1 MERTMISP
9 SGMTQQETMQIM
21 QRVVEKI
28 APRYVTHGYSIGDM
42 QQEAYIMCMEALPRY
57 DNQRPLENFLSVHVS
72 NRMKNFLRD
81 NVKIKDEKK
90 HKIVKPTQLTHDVI
104 KVYEENF
111 EEKMDFKDMAAI
123 VDENMPAAMRM
134 DYLKMVHDFY
144 VPKQRRQEISEFIVD
159 LLKASGYEKGQ
170 DI

>member
-1 MERTMISP
+1 MITP
-9 SGMTQQETMQIM
+9 SGMTEIETITIM

-28 APRYVTHGYSIGDM
+28 APRYVTHGYSVGDM

-57 DNQRPLENFLSVHVS
+57 DNARPLENFLSVHVS

-90 HKIVKPTQLTHDVI
+90 HKIVKPTQLTHDVV

-111 EEKMDFKDMAAI
+111 EEKLDFQDMAGI
-123 VDENMPAAMRM
+123 VDANMPAAMRM

-144 VPKQRRQEISEFIVD
+144 VPKQRRLEIAGFIQD
-159 LLKASGYEKGQ
+159 LLKAHGYEKGQ
-170 DI
+170 NF